1 MKKVCV
7 AASLTAEQKRRLEE
21 ACPQYRFVYDK
32 DEDADIVIG
41 YLPIAELK
49 KFEKLEWLQTLS
61 AGVERYI
68 ARGALKDGVILTNA
82 SGVHTREVAE
92 HLLAVLL
99 MMVKKLH
106 IYRDDQK
113 LHAWKD
119 EGQVKEITKLR
130 VTILGLGDIGSYL
143 ARQLKALGI
152 YVIGVKRK
160 AIEKP
165 DYVDELYTN
174 EEMDRAIS
182 DVDAVISLLPGNR
195 ENVGLFTVDT
205 FRKMRSDCIFINAGR
220 GNLCDEK
227 TLETVLDEKIIAG
240 IAADVYPTEPLPA
253 ESPLWDHENLMVTP
267 HAAGNY
273 HLDSAMETLVDLC
286 IENLNRYSE
295 GKPLKNLISE
305 RE

>member
-7 AASLTAEQKRRLEE
+7 AASLTAEQKRRLE
-21 ACPQYRFVYDK
+21 ASCPQYEFVYERE
-32 DEDADIVIG
+32 EDAQIVIG
-41 YLPIAELK
+41 YLPVSELK
-49 KFEKLEWLQTLS
+49 CFEKLEWLQTLS

-68 ARGALKDGVILTNA
+68 AKDALNDGVILTNA
-82 SGVHTREVAE
+82 AGVHTREVAE

-113 LHAWKD
+113 KHVWKD
-119 EGQVKEITKLR
+119 EGRVKEISKLR

-143 ARQLKALGI
+143 AKQLKTLGI
-152 YVIGVKRK
+152 HVIGVKRK

-174 EEMDRAIS
+174 KDLDKAIA
-182 DVDAVISLLPGNR
+182 DVDAVISLLPGNS
-195 ENVGLFTVDT
+195 ENAGLFTVDT

-220 GNLCDEK
+220 GNLCDEE
-227 TLETVLDEKIIAG
+227 TLQRVLDEKIIDA
-240 IAADVYPTEPLPA
+240 IAADVYPREPLPA
-253 ESPLWDHENLMVTP
+253 ESPLWDCENLMVTP
-267 HAAGNY
+267 HAAGGY
-273 HLDSAMETLVDLC
+273 HLDSAMETLIDLC

-295 GKPLKNLISE
+295 GRPLRNLINE